1 MTLRSS
7 LLKAAVLGVCVAH
20 PLTVWATDPPPTGQV
35 PPLPAVK
42 RDIPVVNLK
51 PDGPVK
57 DSAISSPAPT
67 AQAAPGNQQL
77 AATVAETLRKSGS
90 MRHYNI
96 DITVNNGVAEL
107 TGTVASAEQR
117 AEAVRLVTGV
127 SGVSSVTEKLTL
139 QSAASAIVQAQ
150 ATEPPGPALPPPILR
165 EVPNFQAPPP
175 SAVPPREFAPVPRE
189 VGPNNVIPEP
199 LPIPQG
205 GMMPPYA
212 LGNPVMPN
220 YAWPTYA
227 PYNNF
232 SRVAYPTYYPYC
244 AWPNIGPVYPFPKI
258 PPGWR
263 SVKLEWEDGH
273 WWFSKV
279 ATGHDWWRLRYW

>member
-1 MTLRSS
+1 MTLRSR

-20 PLTVWATDPPPTGQV
+20 PLAVWAADPPATGQL
-35 PPLPAVK
+35 PPLSTSVK
-42 RDIPVVNLK
+42 RDI
-51 PDGPVK
+51 
-57 DSAISSPAPT
+57 SPTKVEVAATTPA
-67 AQAAPGNQQL
+67 AQATPGNRQL
-77 AATVAETLRKSGS
+77 AATVADTLRKSGT

-107 TGTVASAEQR
+107 TGTVASPEQR
-117 AEAVRLVTGV
+117 EEAVRLVSGVPGV
-127 SGVSSVTEKLTL
+127 SHVTETLTL
-139 QSAASAIVQAQ
+139 QPTTGGIVQAQ
-150 ATEPPGPALPPPILR
+150 ATDQPTPALPPVAPPILR
-165 EVPNFQAPPP
+165 DVPNFQAPPP
-175 SAVPPREFAPVPRE
+175 SVVPPRELVPIPHE
-189 VGPNNVIPEP
+189 GGPNNVIPEP
-199 LPIPQG
+199 IPIPQC
-205 GMMPPYA
+205 GMLPPYA

-227 PYNNF
+227 PYNNY
-232 SRVAYPTYYPYC
+232 SRVAYPLYYPYC

-279 ATGHDWWRLRYW
+279 ACGHDWWRLRYW

>member
-1 MTLRSS
+1 MTLRSR

-20 PLTVWATDPPPTGQV
+20 PLTAWAADLPPTGPL
-35 PPLPAVK
+35 PPLPAAVK
-42 RDIPVVNLK
+42 RDVAPANPK
-51 PDGPVK
+51 PD
-57 DSAISSPAPT
+57 APA
-67 AQAAPGNQQL
+67 AQTTPGNRQL
-77 AATVAETLRKSGS
+77 ASKVVETLRNSGS
-90 MRHYNI
+90 LRHYNI

-107 TGTVASAEQR
+107 TGTVATPEQR
-117 AEAVRLVTGV
+117 VEAVRLVTGV
-127 SGVSSVTEKLTL
+127 AGVSRVTEKLTL
-139 QSAASAIVQAQ
+139 QPAASAIVQAQ
-150 ATEPPGPALPPPILR
+150 ATDPPGPALPPPILR
-165 EVPNFQAPPP
+165 EGPNFQAPPP
-175 SAVPPREFAPVPRE
+175 SVAPPRELVPIPHGE
-189 VGPNNVIPEP
+189 AAPNNMIPEP

-205 GMMPPYA
+205 GMPPPYGLA
-212 LGNPVMPN
+212 NPVMPN

-232 SRVAYPTYYPYC
+232 SRVAYPNYYPYC
-244 AWPNIGPVYPFPKI
+244 AWPNIGPVYPFPKV